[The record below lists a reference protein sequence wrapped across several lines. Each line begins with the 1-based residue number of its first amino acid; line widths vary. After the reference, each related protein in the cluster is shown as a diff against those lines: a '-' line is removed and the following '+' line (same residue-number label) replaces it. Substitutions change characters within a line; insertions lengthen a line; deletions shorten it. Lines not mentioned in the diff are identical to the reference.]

1 MLRRFKQQQQH
12 QQQKESIL
20 YLHMNKMPITEGFL
34 FISKYR
40 SNNHRTQKRHKIE
53 TSQNHTICPYLQYV
67 SILAKF
73 EIYA

>member
-1 MLRRFKQQQQH
+1 MK
-12 QQQKESIL
+12 
-20 YLHMNKMPITEGFL
+20 KMPITEGFL
-34 FISKYR
+34 FISKNR

-53 TSQNHTICPYLQYV
+53 TSQNHTISHVSYICPYLQYI